1 METLHWE
8 CGHKSLHK
16 SMTTFGVD
24 FSEHVQE
31 TQSDIPRL
39 LWKCTKEIDE
49 RGLDVK
55 VLGTSWNGSSTS
67 FDLLFLKLF
76 A

>member
-1 METLHWE
+1 
-8 CGHKSLHK
+8 
-16 SMTTFGVD
+16 MTTFGVD

-49 RGLDVK
+49 RGLDIK
-55 VLGTSWNGSSTS
+55 VMTDM
-67 FDLLFLKLF
+67 F
-76 A
+76 